1 MQNVAVRRV
10 LNAAASAVIAIV
22 LFVVMA
28 LPAWAAGTP
37 MTLTF
42 VRHGQSTANEAGVL
56 NTAVPGPGL
65 TALGQLQAQDVAA
78 VLAAQGH
85 DGIYAS
91 TMVRTQQTAAPLGSA
106 VVLPGL
112 QEIDAGVFEGT
123 AERGPLALLGYALPP
138 LAWTFGLRAVPILGS
153 SDTGNAFDARVDG
166 AVKTIYDTGDRNPV
180 VYSHGATIMF
190 WVMMNVDNP
199 DPLLIL
205 THPLDNTDVVVVNG
219 TPDDGWT
226 LTDWDGVPVDPNPS
240 LVGRIVVA
248 VRDVLVGLQGGSRP
262 APTSVPTTGVTTV
275 AHDEAQPAAAQAKVE
290 QHPESLPAATAEPSV
305 TTLTSRKSK
314 KADDARPEEPSVAT
328 NGATDLSDGN
338 MAHPDTDEPKS
349 AEPEG
354 DKTQPSTSPVAP
366 KSIEAGTDDADAKPA
381 AA

>member
-1 MQNVAVRRV
+1 VAVRKV

-42 VRHGQSTANEAGVL
+42 VRHGQSTANAAGIL

-65 TALGQLQAQDVAA
+65 TALGVQQAQDVAA
-78 VLAAQGH
+78 VLATQGH

-91 TMVRTQQTAAPLGSA
+91 TMIRTQQTAAPLGTP

-112 QEIDAGVFEGT
+112 QEIDGGVFEGT
-123 AERGPLALLGYALPP
+123 PERGPLALLGYAGPP
-138 LAWTFGLRAVPILGS
+138 LAWTFGLRAIPILGS

-226 LTDWDGVPVDPNPS
+226 LTDWDGVHVDPNPS
-240 LVGRIVVA
+240 LVGRLVVA

-262 APTSVPTTGVTTV
+262 ATTSVPTTGVTTL
-275 AHDEAQPAAAQAKVE
+275 ARTE
-290 QHPESLPAATAEPSV
+290 QTPESPASTTAAPSV
-305 TTLTSRKSK
+305 TALTSRKSK
-314 KADDARPEEPSVAT
+314 KPDGAQPEDSTVAT

-338 MAHPDTDEPKS
+338 KARPDAVEPTAAEPKSAEPKS

-354 DKTQPSTSPVAP
+354 DQTQPSTSPVAP
-366 KSIEAGTDDADAKPA
+366 KSAEAGPDDDAAKPEA
-381 AA
+381 A

>member
-1 MQNVAVRRV
+1 VQ
-10 LNAAASAVIAIV
+10 
-22 LFVVMA
+22 
-28 LPAWAAGTP
+28 
-37 MTLTF
+37 
-42 VRHGQSTANEAGVL
+42 
-56 NTAVPGPGL
+56 
-65 TALGQLQAQDVAA
+65 QAQDVAA
-78 VLAAQGH
+78 VLVTQGH

-91 TMVRTQQTAAPLGSA
+91 TMIRTQQTAAPLGEP

-138 LAWTFGLRAVPILGS
+138 LAWTFGLRAIPILGS
-153 SDTGNAFDARVDG
+153 NDTGNAFDARVDG

-205 THPLDNTDVVVVNG
+205 THPLDNTDMVVVNG

-226 LTDWDGVPVDPNPS
+226 LTDWDGVHVDPNPS
-240 LVGRIVVA
+240 LVGRLVVA

-262 APTSVPTTGVTTV
+262 ATTSVPTTGVTTLARTEQASV
-275 AHDEAQPAAAQAKVE
+275 AAESVPATTL
-290 QHPESLPAATAEPSV
+290 SEPSEP
-305 TTLTSRKSK
+305 TTPTQPTPLARKSK
-314 KADDARPEEPSVAT
+314 KPDDDASAVT

-338 MAHPDTDEPKS
+338 KARPDAVEPTATEPKS
-349 AEPEG
+349 AEPKSIEPEG
-354 DKTQPSTSPVAP
+354 DQSQPSTSPVAP
-366 KSIEAGTDDADAKPA
+366 KAAEAGTDDEAAKPEA
-381 AA
+381 A

>member
-1 MQNVAVRRV
+1 MAVRRV
-10 LNAAASAVIAIV
+10 LNAAATAVIAIV

-42 VRHGQSTANEAGVL
+42 VRHGQSTANEAGIL

-65 TALGQLQAQDVAA
+65 TALGVQQAQDVAA
-78 VLAAQGH
+78 VLVTQGH

-91 TMVRTQQTAAPLGSA
+91 TMIRTQQTAAPLGEA

-112 QEIDAGVFEGT
+112 QELDAGVFEGT

-138 LAWTFGLRAVPILGS
+138 LAWTFGLRAIPILGS

-205 THPLDNTDVVVVNG
+205 THPLDNTDMVVVNG

-226 LTDWDGVPVDPNPS
+226 LTDWDGVKVDPNPS
-240 LVGRIVVA
+240 LVGRLVVA

-262 APTSVPTTGVTTV
+262 APTSVPTTGVTTLARTEQTPV
-275 AHDEAQPAAAQAKVE
+275 AA
-290 QHPESLPAATAEPSV
+290 ESVSATTISEPSEP
-305 TTLTSRKSK
+305 SEPAPSERKSK
-314 KADDARPEEPSVAT
+314 KPAEDPSVAT

-338 MAHPDTDEPKS
+338 KARPDTVEPTAAEPKS

-354 DKTQPSTSPVAP
+354 DQTQPSTSPVAP
-366 KSIEAGTDDADAKPA
+366 KAVEAGTDDEAAKPEA
-381 AA
+381 A

>member
-1 MQNVAVRRV
+1 MRTV
-10 LNAAASAVIAIV
+10 LNAAASAVIAVV

-42 VRHGQSTANEAGVL
+42 VRHGQSTANEAGIL

-78 VLAAQGH
+78 VLATQGH

-153 SDTGNAFDARVDG
+153 ADSGNAFDARVDG

-226 LTDWDGVPVDPNPS
+226 LTDWDGVRVDPNPS
-240 LVGRIVVA
+240 LVGRLVVA

-275 AHDEAQPAAAQAKVE
+275 AHDEVQPAAVQAKVAAKD
-290 QHPESLPAATAEPSV
+290 PESPPAATTEPSV
-305 TTLTSRKSK
+305 STLTSRKSK
-314 KADDARPEEPSVAT
+314 KAAEAPAEDSPVAT

-338 MAHPDTDEPKS
+338 MAHPGTDEPKS

-366 KSIEAGTDDADAKPA
+366 TSVEAGTDDEDAKPA